1 MPAELRRISSCSTFF
16 YKWVGP
22 TVWLLG
28 LAAVAITLAWSN
40 GMWGALIVFAAIALV
55 ACFMFGMESWRLAD
69 EVHDAGDALIVRNGK
84 RELRV
89 PLRSIVQVDC
99 SRFGRPTVL
108 TLWLEVPDAFAQR
121 VVFVPMGPWPLFFG
135 RHWLAEQLRLRV
147 RQAQAPHAD
156 TEAAEPRPA

>member
-1 MPAELRRISSCSTFF
+1 MPAEPRRISSCSTFY

-28 LAAVAITLAWSN
+28 LAAAAITLAWSN
-40 GMWGALIVFAAIALV
+40 GMWGALIVFAAIGLV
-55 ACFMFGMESWRLAD
+55 ACFMFGMESWRFAD
-69 EVHDAGDALIVRNGK
+69 EVSDAGDALIVRKGK

-89 PLRSIVQVDC
+89 ALRSIVQVDC

-121 VVFVPMGPWPLFFG
+121 IVFVPMGPWPLFFG
-135 RHWLAEQLRLRV
+135 RHRLAEQLQSRV
-147 RQAQAPHAD
+147 RQAQGLQAD
-156 TEAAEPRPA
+156 TEVMKPRAA